1 MLNRVS
7 RKHWLR
13 AIVFG
18 GAGGIFAALAVG
30 IPTDVVSNPWFTRMT
45 PVRTQDYIFLA
56 LTIVLSMVLAASY
69 ALPQVRACATQQGK
83 AAGGGI
89 LSVLAVG
96 CPVCNKAVLLLLG
109 TSGAFTY
116 FEPVQPLIGGLSLV
130 LLGVAVYLRWKPL
143 LLDSLNTEP
152 RYSVE

>member
-1 MLNRVS
+1 MLHLAS
-7 RKHWLR
+7 RKHWLC
-13 AIVFG
+13 AVAFG

-56 LTIVLSMVLAASY
+56 LTILLSMALAASY
-69 ALPQVRACATQQGK
+69 GLPRVRACATQQGK
-83 AAGGGI
+83 AASGGI

-96 CPVCNKAVLLLLG
+96 CPVCNKVVLLLLG

-116 FEPVQPLIGGLSLV
+116 FEPVQPLIGGLSLI
-130 LLGVAVYLRWKPL
+130 LLGVAVYFRWKPL
-143 LLDSLNTEP
+143 FLNNLTGEP
-152 RYSVE
+152 TYSVE